1 MKEKHNFTVLGG
13 FQAEIMKYRDM
24 EGARTGLVT
33 TDLPVLNLTTDA
45 DSYTLKGLYKN
56 WKNAG
61 FFGRINYDY
70 NGKLSGR
77 RVTFVMTVLP
87 VFVVETVGF

>member
-1 MKEKHNFTVLGG
+1 
-13 FQAEIMKYRDM
+13 MKYRDM

-61 FFGRINYDY
+61 SSDVSTMII
-70 NGKLSGR
+70 
-77 RVTFVMTVLP
+77 TVNIW
-87 VFVVETVGF
+87 

>member
-1 MKEKHNFTVLGG
+1 
-13 FQAEIMKYRDM
+13 MKYRDM

-70 NGKLSGR
+70 NGKYLVEG
-77 RVTFVMTVLP
+77 TFVMTVLP

>member
-1 MKEKHNFTVLGG
+1 
-13 FQAEIMKYRDM
+13 MKYRDM

-61 FFGRINYDY
+61 SSDVSTMIITVNIW
-70 NGKLSGR
+70 R
-77 RVTFVMTVLP
+77 R
-87 VFVVETVGF
+87 